1 MELPVSNLDNQKKD
15 WKSQFAGWNT
25 KEGVSLVLVK
35 FALKKFVAKK
45 FDGTDLDA
53 MTAVFDTLRSLGMKA
68 IVRYSYVQCEKADGS
83 FIFQEDAK
91 KEQLLNH
98 IKQVTPILKVTN
110 QSINW
115 LYLIIVMNKLDHSLP
130 LTEKSRCHLRPTS
143 RFHRLLGRMVLHHQ
157 LRRQKRQLQAECV
170 TEKGSRRNYEGP
182 TKCRSQPDGS
192 DADARLETGIQHHF
206 HRKKFQS
213 ILIFFFSF

>member
-1 MELPVSNLDNQKKD
+1 MDNQKKD

-91 KEQLLNH
+91 KEQLLDH
-98 IKQVTPILKVTN
+98 IKQVAPILKVT
-110 QSINW
+110 SINW
-115 LYLIIVMNKLDHSLP
+115 LLSYLKNFMNKLENSLRQ
-130 LTEKSRCHLRPTS
+130 KSLDVIYVLQAGFIGCWGEWFYTINYGVKKDDYKPNASQKKDRVEIMKA
-143 RFHRLLGRMVLHHQ
+143 LLNAVPGRMVQMRTPALKQ
-157 LRRQKRQLQAECV
+157 VYSIISLVK
-170 TEKGSRRNYEGP
+170 NFN
-182 TKCRSQPDGS
+182 RS
-192 DADARLETGIQHHF
+192 
-206 HRKKFQS
+206 
-213 ILIFFFSF
+213 